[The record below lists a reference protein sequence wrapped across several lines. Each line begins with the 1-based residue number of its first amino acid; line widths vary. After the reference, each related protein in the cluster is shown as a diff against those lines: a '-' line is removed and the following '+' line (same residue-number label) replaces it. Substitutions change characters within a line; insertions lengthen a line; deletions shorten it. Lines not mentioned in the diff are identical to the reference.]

1 MMIVTQVDL
10 GGLDKALSNAVRLRA
25 VKTGLASAALELAGE
40 FKRYPPVRRGKQPFR
55 TRKQQR
61 AFFAMLRKGQID
73 VPYVR
78 GSSRKSQ
85 KLGQSWTTK
94 ASAGGLTQTVGTAV
108 RYAKWVHD
116 DREQSQYH
124 KVTGWRT
131 VTTVAKAF
139 APRVPIIIQ
148 AQVAREL

>member
-40 FKRYPPVRRGKQPFR
+40 FKRYPPVRRGKQPFK

-61 AFFAMLRKGQID
+61 AFFAMLKSGAIE

-78 GSSRKSQ
+78 GSNRKSQ
-85 KLGQSWTTK
+85 KLGQSWTTQ
-94 ASAGGLTQTVGTAV
+94 ASASGLTVTVGTAV
-108 RYAKWVHD
+108 RYAPLVQGEK
-116 DREQSQYH
+116 QSNYH

-131 VTTVAKAF
+131 AQAVAKAF